1 MTNTN
6 NASEKNFILTKKK
19 RWVMGKRVII
29 LIMGVII
36 LGVGGI
42 LLFANPFTKKQQST
56 VQKPSNL
63 AGITYPIVH
72 TGVQKY
78 YDSQKEVSTIKSG
91 EAFFGQDANYLN
103 NLPSY
108 MDNKDGTI
116 MDNVT
121 ALMWEKDMGSKMTLE
136 EANEKAKGSKLA
148 GYSDWRVPTI
158 KELYSLSNF
167 NGQDGGERAGDT
179 FFIDTN
185 YFRQP
190 IGNKALGEREI
201 DAQTWSSTVYTGKTM
216 GNNETIFGFNFIDG
230 RIKGYPK
237 LSPPELKE
245 PLKMYFRLVRGNS
258 DYGKNKFNDNND
270 GTISDT
276 ATGLMWQKEDSK
288 KGMDWGNALAYC
300 EGLNLSKH
308 DDWRLPSAKELQSI
322 VDYSRSPQATKS
334 AAIDPLF
341 STSEIE
347 DPRGGVNYPFY
358 WSATTFSQNGQAVYV
373 SFGEALG
380 QMFNQILDVHGAGAQ
395 RSDPKSGSEADYPKY
410 HGPQGDE
417 QRVYNYARCVR
428 TIK

>member
-1 MTNTN
+1 MSN
-6 NASEKNFILTKKK
+6 KIIIPII
-19 RWVMGKRVII
+19 VI
-29 LIMGVII
+29 VI
-36 LGVGGI
+36 LGGVVGGA
-42 LLFANPFTKKQQST
+42 LFFANPFAKKQQST

-78 YDSQKEVSTIKSG
+78 YDAQKEVPTIESG
-91 EAFFGQDANYLN
+91 EAFFGQDANYLS

-108 MDNKDGTI
+108 TDNKDGTI
-116 MDNVT
+116 TDNVT
-121 ALMWEKDMGSKMTLE
+121 GLMWEQDMGSKMTLE
-136 EANEKAKGSKLA
+136 EAIKKAKSSKLG
-148 GYSDWRVPTI
+148 GYSDWRVPTL

-185 YFRQP
+185 YFKQP
-190 IGNKALGEREI
+190 IGNAALGEREI
-201 DAQTWSSTVYTGKTM
+201 DAQTWSSTVYTGKTFFD
-216 GNNETIFGFNFIDG
+216 NETIFGFNFIDG

-237 LSPPELKE
+237 YDPETKELK
-245 PLKMYFRLVRGNS
+245 KMYFRLVRGNT
-258 DYGKNKFNDNND
+258 DYGKNKFVDNND
-270 GTISDT
+270 RTISDL

-288 KGMDWGNALAYC
+288 NGMDWENALAYC
-300 EGLNLSKH
+300 EGLNLGKY
-308 DDWRLPSAKELQSI
+308 DDWRLPNAKELQSI
-322 VDYSRSPQATKS
+322 VDYSRSLQATKS

-341 STSEIE
+341 TTSEID

-380 QMFNQILDVHGAGAQ
+380 KMFNQILDVHGAGAQ

-410 HGPQGDE
+410 HGPQGDI
-417 QRVYNYARCVR
+417 QRVYNYVRCVR